1 MKVVAKPIDVVVWFA
16 KDGMPNPVKIRLL
29 AEDKSEMVYKIN
41 KIVNVEKIKLAGNP
55 TIVFTCQGEIKSVEK
70 LFEIR
75 YENLTCKWMLF
86 KI

>member
-1 MKVVAKPIDVVVWFA
+1 MKVVAKPIDVVVWFT
-16 KDGMPNPVKIRLL
+16 KDGTPNPVKFCLI
-29 AEDKSEMVYKIN
+29 AEDKSKLIYKIN

-55 TIVFTCQGEIKSVEK
+55 TIVYTCQGEAKGTEK